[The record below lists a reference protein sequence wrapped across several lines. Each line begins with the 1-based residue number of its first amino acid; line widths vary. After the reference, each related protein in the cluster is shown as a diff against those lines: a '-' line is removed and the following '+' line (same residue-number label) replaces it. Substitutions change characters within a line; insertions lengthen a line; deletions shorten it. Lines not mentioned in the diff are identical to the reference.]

1 MHLRFET
8 VLRQVARARRP
19 SSAAGPASSGR
30 RGSCCLQKRIHAREV
45 TGERIAFG
53 ICLILAL
60 ASAGFA
66 AHAIGS
72 GPSALPN
79 PLPSLA
85 NGVPTNRA
93 LAEARRQSAGDP
105 DTTGSLGRAPEAAP
119 GMGAGPGAKPQ
130 DTGYVLRW
138 ALQGTALV
146 EGPNGLREVRPG
158 SVLPGAG
165 RITSI
170 ERSDAGWIVVTSETV
185 IGPASL

>member
-8 VLRQVARARRP
+8 VLRQVAIASRP

-30 RGSCCLQKRIHAREV
+30 RRNCLQKRIHAREV

-53 ICLILAL
+53 ICLALAL

-85 NGVPTNRA
+85 NGIPLNRA
-93 LAEARRQSAGDP
+93 LAEARRHSAGDP
-105 DTTGSLGRAPEAAP
+105 ETTGSLGRASEAVS
-119 GMGAGPGAKPQ
+119 GTGAVPGAKPQ